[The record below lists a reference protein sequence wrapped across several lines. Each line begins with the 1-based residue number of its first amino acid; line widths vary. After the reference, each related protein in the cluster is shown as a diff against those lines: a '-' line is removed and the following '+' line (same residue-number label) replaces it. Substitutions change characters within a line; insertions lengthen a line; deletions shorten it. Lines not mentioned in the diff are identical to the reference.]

1 MPFPRLV
8 AKTNRYWINPV
19 ARRLAGRFPPF
30 ILIRHIGRTS
40 GKRYET
46 PIWGFRQPDGFLIV
60 LTYGPG
66 TDWLRNLQ
74 ASGTCEGVYGKRTYI
89 LTEPRIV
96 EDDPRNQPL
105 PWLIQ
110 RAVGLI
116 GVRHFLYVT
125 ARKASG
131 EEHEGW
137 GGNAPTR

>member
-1 MPFPRLV
+1 MPFPRAV

-30 ILIRHIGRTS
+30 ILVRHVGRTS
-40 GKRYET
+40 GTRYDT
-46 PIWGFRQPDGFLIV
+46 PVWGFRQPGGFLIV

-74 ASGTCEGVYGKRTYI
+74 AAGTCEGVYGKMTYT

-105 PWLIQ
+105 PWPIQ
-110 RAVGLI
+110 QFVRVV
-116 GVRHFLYVT
+116 GVRYFLYV
-125 ARKASG
+125 ASQ
-131 EEHEGW
+131 
-137 GGNAPTR
+137 P